1 LIFDT
6 AVFIA
11 ALAYVGFQHLAT
23 LTEWNGKFYTKDAMD
38 SIIGERVESQ
48 KRLLAQLYSEMSG
61 QDSDLVYQALRYDN
75 TVGGNANFS
84 WNDSINPQENLSGLS
99 NGRMPGMPS
108 IHLKPRGDEFRLHV
122 DTANPASMIPLGA
135 IVHGLADVVFGNI
148 NGRIPI
154 LR

>member
-1 LIFDT
+1 M
-6 AVFIA
+6 A
-11 ALAYVGFQHLAT
+11 
-23 LTEWNGKFYTKDAMD
+23 K
-38 SIIGERVESQ
+38 
-48 KRLLAQLYSEMSG
+48 LYSEMSG

-75 TVGGNANFS
+75 TVGGNANYEWKFPLDPQ
-84 WNDSINPQENLSGLS
+84 NDLAGLS
-99 NGRMPGMPS
+99 NGRIPGMPS